1 MLKLRI
7 LTALVLIP
15 IVILGLFGLS
25 QPYFGGVTAFITLI
39 AAWEWAR
46 LGGWTRHPMRGI
58 YVGLQA
64 VILMGISFFSVYEHI
79 VVLLGLLLWFLISG
93 YLVWARTQI
102 TLPWISPNVRLT
114 LGFFILTS
122 CWVALQQLQQQPIYL
137 LVLFLIIWLADS
149 AAYLGGRLWG
159 KHYLAPLLSP
169 KKTWE
174 GLIFS
179 FSVTFLMVM
188 AFIYML
194 HGPKPH
200 FWQVLILVLLTI
212 IASVAGDLFE
222 SQLKRLEKIK
232 DSGQLLPGHG
242 GLLDRVDSLLSAAPV
257 FAGTFW
263 LLGLFL

>member
-25 QPYFGGVTAFITLI
+25 QPYFGGVTALITLI

-46 LGGWTRHPMRGI
+46 LSGWTHHRMRGI

-64 VILMGISFFSVYEHI
+64 IILFGIGFFSAYASI
-79 VVLLGLLLWFLISG
+79 MVLWGLLLWLIISG
-93 YLVWARTQI
+93 YLVWARTQT
-102 TLPWISPNVRLT
+102 TLPWISPKIRLV

-174 GLIFS
+174 GFIVGFTA
-179 FSVTFLMVM
+179 TFLIIM
-188 AFIYML
+188 AFIYTL
-194 HGPKPH
+194 PGPKPH
-200 FWQVLILVLLTI
+200 FWQVLILVLMTI

-232 DSGQLLPGHG
+232 DSGHLLPGHG
-242 GLLDRVDSLLSAAPV
+242 GLLDRVDSLLAAAPV
-257 FAGTFW
+257 FAGTSWF
-263 LLGLFL
+263 LGLFS